1 MDQYEIYM
9 KKYLI
14 ECMERAKECIVLI
27 PFIILPLLCYGAA
40 KGSETENET
49 QSENYF
55 LPDTVKV
62 EAVETPP
69 QEIIEEKEIIKE
81 EGKSNFIIIKRG
93 TVYNP
98 VPEQTQGDPWKTATE
113 RIDSVALY
121 SGKLRWVGVSPDI
134 EAIIPLYSKIRI
146 YHKDPKICGVWQVMD
161 RTREDMI
168 STIDFLRPKHDNKGL
183 WHEIKIE
190 ILERGKGK

>member
-1 MDQYEIYM
+1 M
-9 KKYLI
+9 KKYLN
-14 ECMERAKECIVLI
+14 ECWTRAKECIVLI
-27 PFIILPLLCYGAA
+27 PFIILPLLCYGVAR
-40 KGSETENET
+40 GSETENET
-49 QSENYF
+49 QGENYF

-62 EAVETPP
+62 EAVEAP
-69 QEIIEEKEIIKE
+69 QEEKKIEEKETKYIIV
-81 EGKSNFIIIKRG
+81 SRG

-98 VPEQTQGDPWKTATE
+98 VPEQTQGDPWKTSTE

-168 STIDFLRPKHDNKGL
+168 STIDFLRPKYDNKGL